1 MHESSMLY
9 AVQRII
15 CFGKIKPSARLN
27 GKSSRCNRNVG
38 ECASTRKISLLKT
51 SFKGKVYHGELSI
64 FLNLHGSQLRKEYFI
79 LYFSETLW
87 FDITNLWFRTKLH
100 FC

>member
-15 CFGKIKPSARLN
+15 CFGKIQPSARLN

-64 FLNLHGSQLRKEYFI
+64 FFKPAWFSTSQGI
-79 LYFSETLW
+79 LYPLLF
-87 FDITNLWFRTKLH
+87 
-100 FC
+100 